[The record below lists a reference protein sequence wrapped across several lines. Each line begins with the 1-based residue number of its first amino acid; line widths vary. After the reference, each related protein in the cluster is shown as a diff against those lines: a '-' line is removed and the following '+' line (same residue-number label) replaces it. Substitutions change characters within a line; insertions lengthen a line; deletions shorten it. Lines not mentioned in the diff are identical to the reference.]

1 MRMTFNLALL
11 FLMLAGCEGV
21 FNTNPSDQEL
31 LFNLT
36 VEHSISKISDSAVV
50 HLTWDEISVE
60 AFKAFTI
67 ERRQN
72 GQAWMQVSYVTNRV
86 VHAYDDVIYDDED
99 LEYRV
104 GIMNQDGNVR
114 WAEGAIEIP
123 KTTVLFVPGEQPTP
137 ATAFMTPLIDDG
149 DSIIVDTGLYVGN
162 LVLMGKTIEMMSKHG
177 FEHTVI
183 QGRVTLGAGVFD
195 GFTVTGNSS
204 LNAGGGIT
212 ILGDGIVRRCYVIEN
227 TSSRDGGGVLL
238 KDQGSL
244 LNSIL
249 FNNFSAYGSHNLAVV
264 GGNGN
269 IINNTIVYTDSQ
281 SVQDT
286 NVINTNVTFKAVPA
300 GLLFLNNIVFGADT
314 SLIVDS
320 STMSHPPVIDYSC
333 MDTSSISGD
342 HIITA
347 DPQIVGLEADPVDF
361 QLDPASP
368 CVHTGHPD
376 PQYNNRDGTRNTMG
390 AFGGPGG
397 L

>member
-1 MRMTFNLALL
+1 MKLNLVVMFLL
-11 FLMLAGCEGV
+11 LAGCDGV
-21 FNTNPSDQEL
+21 FNTNPSDQEP
-31 LFNLT
+31 LFTLS
-36 VEHSISKISDSAVV
+36 VEHSISKISDSATV
-50 HLTWDEISVE
+50 HLSWDEISVE
-60 AFKAFTI
+60 AFQAFTI
-67 ERRQN
+67 ERRQK
-72 GQAWMQVSYVTNRV
+72 GQSWTKVGSVTNRV
-86 VHAYDDVIYDDED
+86 VHTYDDVIYDDED

-104 GIMNQDGNVR
+104 GIMDQDGNVR
-114 WAEGAIEIP
+114 WAEGSTEIP

-137 ATAFMTPLIDDG
+137 AAAFMTPLIDDG
-149 DSIIVDTGLYVGN
+149 DSIVVDTGLYVGH
-162 LVLMGKTIEMMSKHG
+162 LVLTGKTVMMLSVHG
-177 FEHTVI
+177 FENTVI
-183 QGRVTLGAGVFD
+183 QGRVTLWAGVFD

-204 LNAGGGIT
+204 LNAGGGIA
-212 ILGDGIVRRCYVIEN
+212 ILGDGIVRRCYVTEN
-227 TSSRDGGGVLL
+227 TSSRDGGGVLV

-249 FNNFSAYGSHNLAVV
+249 FNNFSAYGSHNLAVT
-264 GGNGN
+264 GGSGR

-286 NVINTNVTFKAVPA
+286 NLVNTNITFKDVPA

-320 STMSHPPVIDYSC
+320 NTMGHPPVIDYSC
-333 MDTSSISGD
+333 MDTSSVTGD
-342 HIITA
+342 HIIRE
-347 DPQIVGLEADPVDF
+347 DPQIIGLEADPFNF

-368 CVHTGHPD
+368 CIHAGHPD